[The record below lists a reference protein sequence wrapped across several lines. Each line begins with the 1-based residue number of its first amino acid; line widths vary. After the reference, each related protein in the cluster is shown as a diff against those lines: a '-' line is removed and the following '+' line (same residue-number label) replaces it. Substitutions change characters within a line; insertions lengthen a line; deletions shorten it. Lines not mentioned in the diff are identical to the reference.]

1 MDDLSINEELNNGE
15 TANNDYSKINI
26 EYLAKI
32 IDLCKEKN
40 VSIYLIRTPLHPNWL
55 RNNERLFAEIKSTIF
70 NDTDF
75 LDYSDL
81 KFEDDKYG
89 DHLHLNWIK
98 AHMIFLFGLIKN

>member
-40 VSIYLIRTPLHPNWL
+40 VSIYLIRTPLHPNCL
-55 RNNERLFAEIKSTIF
+55 EITRGYLLKSKVQF
-70 NDTDF
+70 
-75 LDYSDL
+75 
-81 KFEDDKYG
+81 
-89 DHLHLNWIK
+89 
-98 AHMIFLFGLIKN
+98 